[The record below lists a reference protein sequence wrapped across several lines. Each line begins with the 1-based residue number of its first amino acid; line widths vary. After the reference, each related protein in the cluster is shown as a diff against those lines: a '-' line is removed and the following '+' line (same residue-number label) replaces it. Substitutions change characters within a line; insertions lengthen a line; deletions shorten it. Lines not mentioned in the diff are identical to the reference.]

1 MNEVK
6 YKRPPETLFMAVA
19 EEPWLWTQAR
29 IFAIGLLVLLA
40 WCLVWLLFAGFGTSI
55 FPLVENFLPITIA
68 THPFA
73 LTGTLVVALG
83 WLLLLAT
90 AVALLVSDENR
101 PVGTFFL
108 CLTFLLSIWI
118 CVSPAWHGTATLNVP
133 EFAAVA
139 LIASP
144 LLFLAG
150 AAILAYVAI
159 AAALV
164 CYCAYCARALVL
176 VPAVVRQWV
185 RTAGAARHQTS
196 RGFKQ

>member
-6 YKRPPETLFMAVA
+6 YKRPPEALFMAVA
-19 EEPWLWTQAR
+19 EEPWPWTQAR
-29 IFAIGLLVLLA
+29 IFAIGLLVF
-40 WCLVWLLFAGFGTSI
+40 LVWGFLWLLFAGFGGSI
-55 FPLVENFLPITIA
+55 FPLVEDFLPVTIA

-90 AVALLVSDENR
+90 AVAMLVSDENR
-101 PVGTFFL
+101 LVGTFFL
-108 CLTFLLSIWI
+108 CLTLLLSIWI
-118 CVSPAWHGTATLNVP
+118 CLSPAWHGTATLNIP

-164 CYCAYCARALVL
+164 YYCARALVL
-176 VPAVVRQWV
+176 VPAVARQWV
-185 RTAGAARHQTS
+185 RAAGAARHRAS
-196 RGFKQ
+196 PGFKQ